1 MPTHDPGSLGPPAA
15 PVPPDDPGSL
25 GPPEAPVPAEFPA
38 FLAERETETVRRGLG
53 TLRIRRYPAHRVRHP
68 STGMHV
74 LVPTRVR
81 PQFRVAEGLRKRLND
96 ECGSA

>member
-1 MPTHDPGSLGPPAA
+1 MTR
-15 PVPPDDPGSL
+15 
-25 GPPEAPVPAEFPA
+25 AE
-38 FLAERETETVRRGLG
+38 LIRRVAERQGATQRDAEDVVERLFERLVSALVAGNRIELRGLG